1 MAMEWY
7 YADGGLKVG
16 PVSEEELSSRLAR
29 GILNPGTLVWCQGM
43 PEWKPLR
50 EVAPGVTRDTARDT
64 TWEKVADQRSCSL
77 CSGSF
82 PADEVLRFGD
92 HWICAACKPAYLQR
106 LRQGV
111 DQPGTFRYGGFWLRG
126 LAQFVDGLILGV
138 PGIVLFFVV
147 FPPFFAGLEQGE
159 EAAAM
164 FSVYAN
170 LMQLAAMALGLVYTV
185 FFWGRYGATP
195 GKMVCG
201 LKVVRPDGSHITYLR
216 ALGRYLA
223 NFLSMIFLYIGY
235 LMAAF
240 DRQKRSLHDRICDT
254 RVIRTR

>member
-1 MAMEWY
+1 MQWY

-29 GILNPGTLVWCQGM
+29 GILNPGTLVWCAGM
-43 PEWKPLR
+43 AEWKPLR

-92 HWICAACKPAYLQR
+92 HWICAGCTPAHLRR
-106 LRQGV
+106 LRQGGG
-111 DQPGTFRYGGFWLRG
+111 QPGTLRYGGFWLRG

-138 PGIVLFFVV
+138 PGVVLLLVV
-147 FPPFFAGLEQGE
+147 FPPFFAALERGDASAATLSAFANFMQMGGL
-159 EAAAM
+159 
-164 FSVYAN
+164 
-170 LMQLAAMALGLVYTV
+170 LLGLVYTV

-201 LKVVRPDGSHITYLR
+201 LKVVRPDGSPITYLR

-223 NFLSMIFLYIGY
+223 NLLSMMLLYLGY

-240 DRQKRSLHDRICDT
+240 DRQKRSLHDRLCDT